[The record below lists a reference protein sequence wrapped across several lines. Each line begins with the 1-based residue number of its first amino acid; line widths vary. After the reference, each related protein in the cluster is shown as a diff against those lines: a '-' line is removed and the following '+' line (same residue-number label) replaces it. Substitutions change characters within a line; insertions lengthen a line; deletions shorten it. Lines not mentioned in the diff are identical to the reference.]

1 MKKELSNQSRI
12 SRVGLC
18 YFILMLLTQL
28 LQFGGVALLGDLI
41 YTTSWGL
48 WALSYVPLYCMAVP
62 VFLLMMQKLIP
73 NAPGRFGTQRLSA
86 GGWVRWVVI
95 SLSATYILNY
105 VSTFIT
111 QLLAQLKGGA
121 VENPLATIQ
130 QNSSP
135 LMMLLFAGI
144 IAPVGEEF
152 LFRKLL
158 HDKLGGCGE
167 KLYILMGGFIFAMFH
182 ANLSQLLYAFVLGA
196 VFCYIY
202 VRTGKL
208 RYTIALHIT
217 INVIGS
223 VLMPSLA
230 ESDSEVVI
238 GIVGLFLLAV
248 IVAGVILAVRGRWK
262 FPPELPQAGFAPGIS
277 PEGFGQGM
285 LQQGFG
291 QVPPRAETGEK
302 MPWERPDV
310 GEAFTP
316 EAPTQKTMP
325 QPAPTF
331 GGALL
336 APGMIAY
343 TALCIV
349 LILITTFLA

>member
-1 MKKELSNQSRI
+1 MKKELSNKSRL

-18 YFILMLLTQL
+18 YFTLMLVTQALQIGGAML
-28 LQFGGVALLGDLI
+28 LEDLI
-41 YTTSWGL
+41 YSTSWGI

-73 NAPGRFGTQRLSA
+73 NAPGRFGTQKLSA
-86 GGWVRWVVI
+86 GGWVRWLVI
-95 SLSATYILNY
+95 SLSATYILNI
-105 VSTFIT
+105 VSTLIT
-111 QLLAQLKGGA
+111 LLLAQLKGGA
-121 VENPLATIQ
+121 VENPLATMQ
-130 QNSSP
+130 ENSSP

-167 KLYILMGGFIFAMFH
+167 KLYILTGAFIFALFH

-196 VFCYIY
+196 AFCYIY

-217 INVIGS
+217 INIIGS
-223 VLMPSLA
+223 VLLPSLA
-230 ESDSEVVI
+230 ESGSEIAAGLMVF
-238 GIVGLFLLAV
+238 IVLAL
-248 IVAGVILAVRGRWK
+248 IVAGIILAARGRWK
-262 FPPELPQAGFAPGIS
+262 FPPEPPQEEAAFGMPQAQNDP
-277 PEGFGQGM
+277 Q
-285 LQQGFG
+285 
-291 QVPPRAETGEK
+291 
-302 MPWERPDV
+302 MPW
-310 GEAFTP
+310 A
-316 EAPTQKTMP
+316 EAPAQTPPAQA

-331 GGALL
+331 GRALL

-343 TALCIV
+343 TALCIA
-349 LILITTFLA
+349 LILITTFMA